1 MTHHCTR
8 CGVTVSAHG
17 RRCTD
22 CTRTPTNPSTWVMDA
37 ACIGQDPALFFP
49 VGRDDN
55 AQAQTTEAK
64 AICRTCPVTTTECAA
79 WAWTNRE
86 RAGIWGGIDEHERE
100 RAWRHKKT
108 TTP

>member
-1 MTHHCTR
+1 MTAPDWTR
-8 CGVTVSAHG
+8 ASDW
-17 RRCTD
+17 R
-22 CTRTPTNPSTWVMDA
+22 NSA
-37 ACIGQDPALFFP
+37 ACLGEDPALFFP
-49 VGRDDN
+49 VGCDDN

-64 AICRTCPVTTTECAA
+64 AICRTCPVATECAA

-100 RAWRHKKT
+100 RAWQHKKT